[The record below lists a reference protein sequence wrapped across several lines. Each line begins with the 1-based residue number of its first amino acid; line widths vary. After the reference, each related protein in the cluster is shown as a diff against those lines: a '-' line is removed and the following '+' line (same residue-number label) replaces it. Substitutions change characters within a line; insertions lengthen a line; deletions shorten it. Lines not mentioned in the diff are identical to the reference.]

1 MSSFAPARSSLASA
15 VPVRPLRFDLDPA
28 VVPPTWYAG
37 DRTLSLFWTALSLL
51 FPEGERFFV
60 ESVKR
65 FRDQVDDPALQAQI
79 AGFMAQEAMH
89 GKGHRALN
97 GLCADHGIAI
107 QPALEHQ
114 LRGLLDLARRVL
126 SPTSQLAVTCAL
138 EHMTA
143 LMAEQLLGDPRH
155 HGAIDPS
162 LRGLWLWHALEEA
175 EHKAVAFDV
184 YRAVGGGYLRRTSIM
199 LLVTVIFVIEVMN
212 VWIRLVRADG
222 ARPGW
227 RGWTRAIGFLFGKP
241 GLVRRELPGYLG
253 VFRPGFHPDR
263 RDTRAL
269 VETWRATLFGD
280 GGLLTAALRSSR
292 SASSSSSRA

>member
-1 MSSFAPARSSLASA
+1 MSSFAPARS
-15 VPVRPLRFDLDPA
+15 PVADPA
-28 VVPPTWYAG
+28 VPIRPLVFDLEAAHVPPDWYAG

-60 ESVKR
+60 ESVKHY
-65 FRDQVDDPALQAQI
+65 RDQISDPVLQEQI

-97 GLCADHGIAI
+97 ALCADQGIGI
-107 QPALEHQ
+107 QPALERQ
-114 LRGLLDLARRVL
+114 LRGLLIGARRVL
-126 SPTSQLAVTCAL
+126 SPKSRLAVTCAL

-184 YRAVGGGYLRRTSIM
+184 YRAVGGGYARRTAIM
-199 LLVTVIFVIEVMN
+199 LLATAIFVLEVMN

-222 ARPGW
+222 ARPGV
-227 RGWTRAIGFLFGKP
+227 RGWARAVGFLFGKP
-241 GLVRRELPGYLG
+241 GLVRRQLPGYLAY
-253 VFRPGFHPDR
+253 FRPGFHPDR
-263 RDTRAL
+263 RDTGAL
-269 VETWRATLFGD
+269 VEIWRARLFGE
-280 GGLLTAALRSSR
+280 GGLLTAALAARARS
-292 SASSSSSRA
+292 